1 MIVTVSEPLRTAGRA
16 RPSARPLPPARPPN
30 PPWGTRP
37 REPALGNAPGGTR
50 PREPARESATGT
62 RPAGASPTVR
72 GRPVTGFSEP
82 PLPVPVTVFWVG
94 PAGPAGRADDAPAG
108 P

>member
-1 MIVTVSEPLRTAGRA
+1 
-16 RPSARPLPPARPPN
+16 
-30 PPWGTRP
+30 
-37 REPALGNAPGGTR
+37 
-50 PREPARESATGT
+50 
-62 RPAGASPTVR
+62 VR
-72 GRPVTGFSEP
+72 GRPVTWFSEP

>member
-1 MIVTVSEPLRTAGRA
+1 MIVTVSARCERLAAHSLPHAHCRPRGPRIRPGEPAPGTCTGER
-16 RPSARPLPPARPPN
+16 
-30 PPWGTRP
+30 PWGTRP
-37 REPALGNAPGGTR
+37 G
-50 PREPARESATGT
+50 SATGT

-94 PAGPAGRADDAPAG
+94 PAGPAGRADDALA
-108 P
+108 